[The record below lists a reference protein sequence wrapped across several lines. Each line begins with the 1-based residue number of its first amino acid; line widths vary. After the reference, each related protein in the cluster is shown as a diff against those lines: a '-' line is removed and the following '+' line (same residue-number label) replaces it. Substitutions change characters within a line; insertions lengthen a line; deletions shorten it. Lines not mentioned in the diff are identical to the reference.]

1 MHITNDEMNH
11 LPFQSFRKTVLLQA
25 RPLTER
31 DYQQRGG
38 LIQTREGPVGFQ
50 PGDFL
55 ARGIQDEEWPITQA
69 HFATSYE
76 QVSVPNA
83 QGFASYRAIDTCQA
97 YQMPEPFTVT
107 RRARGD
113 TFTGNAGDYLVRSGD
128 RLWVVAPSIFEQSYK
143 PLGSGDQG

>member
-1 MHITNDEMNH
+1 MHITTEEMNH
-11 LPFQSFRKTVLLQA
+11 FPFQSFRKTMLLQA

-38 LIQTREGPVGFQ
+38 LIETREGPIGFQ
-50 PGDFL
+50 PGDYL
-55 ARGIQDEEWPITQA
+55 ARGVQDEEWPITQV
-69 HFATSYE
+69 HFATGYE
-76 QVSVPNA
+76 PVSVPDT
-83 QGFASYRAIDTCQA
+83 QGFASYRARDACQA

-128 RLWVVAPSIFEQSYK
+128 RLWVVASSIFEQSYH